1 MKKKKLFAILLLVA
15 VCAGCGAEK
24 EQTTMVTVDI
34 ATEHSE
40 KEVVLQDFM
49 DVEYIPLE
57 TSDEFVTQGSVMDIG
72 DKYLLVKNWAND
84 GDIFVYDRK
93 TGKAIRKI
101 NRKGQGAEEYNFING
116 IILDENNDEMF
127 VNCAAAKKI
136 YVYDLSGNFKRS
148 FAHPKDTEY
157 MDVLNYDKDN
167 LICYDASVYYKD
179 GQSREE
185 GKSYHSLISKKD
197 RSVTRDI
204 YLPYDII
211 KTPCVHQGDGVA
223 MTSVR
228 PIIPNRGE
236 WLLVDCSSDTVYNYV
251 PEKNKLV
258 PFFVK
263 APTKDP
269 EILLTMGAVTDRY
282 YFLHTVKKEFDF
294 TTGRGFFMNDFMYDK
309 QTNEL
314 YKAKVLNSDFV
325 KKRSVDMFLHPINNN
340 GIAAVQTLSAGQLV
354 EAYQEDGLKGRL
366 KEVAAGLDEESNPVV
381 MLVKYKN

>member
-1 MKKKKLFAILLLVA
+1 MKLFKYFCLLSFMA
-15 VCAGCGAEK
+15 SCGS
-24 EQTTMVTVDI
+24 EQTPQELLSVDLRSGMDHPSML
-34 ATEHSE
+34 A
-40 KEVVLQDFM
+40 LQDEIES
-49 DVEYIPLE
+49 VEYIPLE

-101 NRKGQGAEEYNFING
+101 NRKGQGAEEYNFISG

-157 MDVLNYDKDN
+157 MDVLNYDKEN

-197 RSVTRDI
+197 GSVTRDI

-325 KKRSVDMFLHPINNN
+325 KKRSVDMCLHPINNT

>member
-1 MKKKKLFAILLLVA
+1 
-15 VCAGCGAEK
+15 
-24 EQTTMVTVDI
+24 
-34 ATEHSE
+34 
-40 KEVVLQDFM
+40 
-49 DVEYIPLE
+49 
-57 TSDEFVTQGSVMDIG
+57 
-72 DKYLLVKNWAND
+72 
-84 GDIFVYDRK
+84 
-93 TGKAIRKI
+93 
-101 NRKGQGAEEYNFING
+101 
-116 IILDENNDEMF
+116 
-127 VNCAAAKKI
+127 
-136 YVYDLSGNFKRS
+136 
-148 FAHPKDTEY
+148 

-197 RSVTRDI
+197 GSVTRDI

-269 EILLTMGAVTDRY
+269 EILLRMGGVTDRY
-282 YFLHTVKKEFDF
+282 YFLDTVLP
-294 TTGRGFFMNDFMYDK
+294 G
-309 QTNEL
+309 
-314 YKAKVLNSDFV
+314 
-325 KKRSVDMFLHPINNN
+325 
-340 GIAAVQTLSAGQLV
+340 
-354 EAYQEDGLKGRL
+354 EDSL
-366 KEVAAGLDEESNPVV
+366 
-381 MLVKYKN
+381 

>member
-197 RSVTRDI
+197 GSVTRDI

-258 PFFVK
+258 PFFCESTYQG
-263 APTKDP
+263 PGDTSDNGGCHRS
-269 EILLTMGAVTDRY
+269 LL
-282 YFLHTVKKEFDF
+282 FSSHCKE
-294 TTGRGFFMNDFMYDK
+294 R
-309 QTNEL
+309 
-314 YKAKVLNSDFV
+314 V
-325 KKRSVDMFLHPINNN
+325 
-340 GIAAVQTLSAGQLV
+340 
-354 EAYQEDGLKGRL
+354 
-366 KEVAAGLDEESNPVV
+366 
-381 MLVKYKN
+381 

>member
-101 NRKGQGAEEYNFING
+101 NRKGQGAEEYNFISG

-148 FAHPKDTEY
+148 FAHPKDT
-157 MDVLNYDKDN
+157 
-167 LICYDASVYYKD
+167 
-179 GQSREE
+179 REE

-197 RSVTRDI
+197 GSVTRDI